1 MPVALAA
8 GFALAL
14 ATAPVAAASRTVY
27 ASEAT
32 GHMRVLQVAPGGGI
46 AQFGTPPTTGA
57 APKAVVL
64 TPNGKRLFVANSGG
78 TTISG
83 YDVDPFSGELSAD
96 SPQVISAAGPAAL
109 AVTPDGSML
118 FSANPSGSVSGF
130 TIDQFGHLGSPP
142 LAGAT
147 LAGQGPDG
155 VAVSPDGTLLFVA
168 YGTTNKLAVFAIG
181 AGASLSSLPLAVADT
196 GAGPGAMTVAPNG
209 SRVYVANAGDD
220 NVSGFSVAAAGTL
233 APLTDSPYLADDG
246 AAGIAISPDGGRL
259 LVANPTA
266 GTISRFLVGTDGSL
280 DSPGDTTGLAG
291 ASAVAISPDGKSAYV
306 ADTAGVS
313 AFAFS
318 TTAALTSRGTDVTTP
333 GQSVGIAVSPNLA
346 PVATFEPVPSPAE
359 SDTHFLGTLAND
371 ADGSIAK
378 WHWSFGDGATSD
390 EASPA
395 HTYAQPGSYAVT
407 LTVTDA
413 EGCSAQPVFTGQ
425 TISCAGSSAASQS
438 HTVQVPPKPD
448 TTPIDPPCIH
458 AGNDG
463 FCGSPDQTAP
473 TVAVLGFTNGSS
485 ITTLDAP
492 EDIVGSITPDPSG
505 IKTVR
510 LRFSKA
516 AGTITKTTTK
526 TTYKRVCR
534 KVKGKKKKQ
543 CSKKK
548 VVKKTK
554 TKVAA
559 CLSISP
565 PKNYL
570 VKYVCSKVPWR
581 TIAGDATFRY
591 SLPVALGTG
600 SYTVD
605 VTATDGAGNTD
616 VLEPGRNQMT
626 FKVVATPSNGDG
638 GSGGTTTTPTTTTP
652 PIDDTGSPFGK

>member
-1 MPVALAA
+1 MLVGFSAGLAIALAV
-8 GFALAL
+8 
-14 ATAPVAAASRTVY
+14 APVAAASRTVY

-32 GHMRVLQVAPGGGI
+32 GHVMVLPVTASGGI
-46 AQFGTPPTTGA
+46 APFNMLTTGA
-57 APKAVVL
+57 APRALVL

-83 YDVDPFSGELSAD
+83 YDADAYSGALTAD
-96 SPQVISAAGPAAL
+96 SPQVTPAPGPAAL

-130 TIDQFGHLGSPP
+130 AIDQYGHLSSPP
-142 LAGAT
+142 LGGAT

-155 VAVSPDGTLLFVA
+155 IAVSPDGTLLFVA

-181 AGASLSSLPLAVADT
+181 AGASLSSPLQVVDA
-196 GAGPGAMTVAPNG
+196 GAAPGAITVAPNG

-220 NVSGFSVAAAGTL
+220 NVSGFSVAPAGTL
-233 APLTDSPYLADDG
+233 APLTGSPYAAGDG
-246 AAGIAISPDGGRL
+246 AAGIAISPDGGRV

-266 GTISRFLVGTDGSL
+266 GTISRFLVDTDGSL
-280 DSPGDTTGLAG
+280 VPQLDTTTSLAG

-306 ADTAGVS
+306 AGATKVS
-313 AFAFS
+313 AFSFS
-318 TTAALTSRGTDVTTP
+318 PTAALTSRGTDVTLL
-333 GQSVGIAVSPNLA
+333 GQSAGIAVSPNLA
-346 PVATFEPVPSPAE
+346 PIATFEPVPSPAE
-359 SDTHFLGTLAND
+359 SDTHFLGALAND
-371 ADGSIAK
+371 ADGSISK
-378 WHWSFGDGATSD
+378 WHWSFGDGASSD

-395 HTYAQPGSYAVT
+395 HPYAQPGSYTVT

-425 TISCAGSSAASQS
+425 TISCAGGYSASQS
-438 HTVQVPPKPD
+438 HTIQVPPKPD

-458 AGNDG
+458 DANDG
-463 FCGSPDQTAP
+463 FCGSPDQKAP

-510 LRFSKA
+510 MRFTKA
-516 AGTITKTTTK
+516 AGTVFTTK
-526 TTYKRVCR
+526 TTYKRVCK

-543 CSKKK
+543 CSMKK
-548 VVKKTK
+548 VVTKTK
-554 TKVAA
+554 KKVAA
-559 CLSISP
+559 CLTVSP

-591 SLPVALGTG
+591 SLPVALGIG

-616 VLEPGRNQMT
+616 VLEAGRNQMT
-626 FKVVATPSNGDG
+626 FKIVKTPSNGDG
-638 GSGGTTTTPTTTTP
+638 GSAGGGPTTTTPTTTP
-652 PIDDTGSPFGK
+652 PIDDTGSPFGR